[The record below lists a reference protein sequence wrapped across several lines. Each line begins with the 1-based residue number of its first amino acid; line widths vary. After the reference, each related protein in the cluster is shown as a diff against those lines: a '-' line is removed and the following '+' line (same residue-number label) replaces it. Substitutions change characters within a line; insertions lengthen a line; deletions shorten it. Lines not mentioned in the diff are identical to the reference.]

1 MNYVVAAKWPC
12 GTMNIY
18 TYGEDIQEGDMESAK
33 GFLEYVRLMEPSKN
47 WNIYE
52 VEFKKL

>member
-18 TYGEDIQEGDMESAK
+18 TYGEDIQKGDMESAK
-33 GFLEYVRLMEPSKN
+33 GFLEYVQFMEPSKN